1 MGITIH
7 GRRYEVHT
15 EQELMLLILWIQ
27 SEAA

>member
-15 EQELMLLILWIQ
+15 ESELMLLILWIQ